1 MWYLRLY
8 YVAIFMLIS
17 LESSDPANSFQWY
30 PDLERI
36 YIGSVSGF
44 GSPFRSGSRSR
55 VLQTKIEKKIQQKKS
70 SHFFY
75 NKNCNYSSLWHYKG
89 KLQEK
94 PSALKRKP
102 PALHTKKFIKFFY
115 SFAPLDPDS
124 DSESGSRD
132 PTQSRSDPDQEH

>member
-1 MWYLRLY
+1 
-8 YVAIFMLIS
+8 MLIS

-55 VLQTKIEKKIQQKKS
+55 VLQTKIEKKIQQKKCS
-70 SHFFY
+70 PFFIT
-75 NKNCNYSSLWHYKG
+75 KIAIYSSLWHYKG

-94 PSALKRKP
+94 PSALKREP
-102 PALHTKKFIKFFY
+102 PALQKKKFIKFFL
-115 SFAPLDPDS
+115 FFC
-124 DSESGSRD
+124 
-132 PTQSRSDPDQEH
+132 PTQSGFR